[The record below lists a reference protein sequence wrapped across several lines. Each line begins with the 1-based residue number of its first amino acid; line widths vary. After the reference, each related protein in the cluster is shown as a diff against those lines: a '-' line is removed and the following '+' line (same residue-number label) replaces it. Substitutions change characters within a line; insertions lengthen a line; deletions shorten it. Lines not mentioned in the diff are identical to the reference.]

1 MEGQFKTIFC
11 RAATPGWNFLKGPKR
26 VSNVVAQVQEV
37 FCRNSPFEACLAPLP
52 RIQLPGNFLLI
63 FF

>member
-11 RAATPGWNFLKGPKR
+11 RAATPGWNFLKGSKR

-37 FCRNSPFEACLAPLP
+37 FRRTSPFETCLTLTL
-52 RIQLPGNFLLI
+52 RIKLPGNFLLI